1 MTSKE
6 ALNNIK
12 NILREDENVWEYNE
26 DIKQIEKDLEVLEI
40 IKKYLVRIFDY
51 PEGNNYFYLELH
63 KFISEKEGMKFKEW
77 LENDSNKNKSVNS
90 ES

>member
-12 NILREDENVWEYNE
+12 NLFIGSSINLAQQFE
-26 DIKQIEKDLEVLEI
+26 IIEKDLEVLEI
-40 IKKYLVRIFDY
+40 IKKYLVRTFDY
-51 PEGNNYFYLELH
+51 PAGGDYFCLELH

-77 LENDSNKNKSVNS
+77 LEND
-90 ES
+90 